1 MDILSDVS
9 TFLLQ
14 SRSHQVNMHVSVR
27 HLYLSA
33 SSCFLPLF
41 MMLPRPAILSAVA
54 DEHDERLAER

>member
-1 MDILSDVS
+1 
-9 TFLLQ
+9 
-14 SRSHQVNMHVSVR
+14 MHVSVR